1 MAELKRICVFCGS
14 SVGSNPR
21 HVAAAEALGARL
33 AAEGI
38 GLVFGG
44 GCIGL
49 MGKLADAVLG
59 GGGEVIGVIPRA
71 LENREL
77 AHRGL
82 TELRVVASMHERK
95 ALMADLA
102 DGFVALPGGL
112 GPVEEF
118 CEVITWA
125 QLGIHSKPCAL
136 LNIDSYF
143 DPFLSFLDHTV
154 DQGFVDPQSRAL
166 VLVAEEPAAL
176 LDAMRRYEPA
186 SVARWLDDA
195 QR

>member
-1 MAELKRICVFCGS
+1 MVELKRVCVFCGS
-14 SVGSNPR
+14 SFGSNPR
-21 HVAAAEALGARL
+21 HLEAAERLGARL

-49 MGKLADAVLG
+49 MGKLADAVLA

-71 LENREL
+71 LVNREV
-77 AHRGL
+77 AHMGL

-95 ALMADLA
+95 AVMADLA

-112 GPVEEF
+112 GTVEEF

-136 LNIDSYF
+136 LNVDSYF
-143 DPFLSFLDHTV
+143 NPFLSFLDHTV
-154 DQGFVDPQSRAL
+154 DQGFVDPKSRSL
-166 VLVAEEPAAL
+166 VLVADEPGAL
-176 LDAMRRYEPA
+176 LDALRRYESAP
-186 SVARWLDDA
+186 VARWLDDA

>member
-1 MAELKRICVFCGS
+1 MGELKRVCVFCGS
-14 SVGSNPR
+14 SLGSNPN
-21 HVAAAEALGARL
+21 HVAAAERLGADMAR
-33 AAEGI
+33 AGV

-49 MGKLADAVLG
+49 MGKLADAVLA

-71 LENREL
+71 LVNREV

-112 GPVEEF
+112 GTVEEF
-118 CEVITWA
+118 CEVLTWA
-125 QLGIHSKPCAL
+125 QLGIHSKPCVL
-136 LNIDSYF
+136 LNVDGYF
-143 DPFLSFLDHTV
+143 DPFLAFLDHMV
-154 DQGFVDPQSRAL
+154 GEGFLGAESRAL
-166 VLVAEEPAAL
+166 VLVAEEAGTI
-176 LDAMRRYEPA
+176 LDVLRRYEPA
-186 SVARWLDDA
+186 AVARWLDDA